1 MSYGTFCG
9 NTMKLSFRSLCRI
22 LPFIGI
28 VLLTVFF
35 VALYRAGILTDSG
48 KMASFIEGT
57 GLYGPVVFFLIQ
69 VIQVVIPIIP
79 GGISC
84 LCGVLLFGP
93 VAGFILNYLGICC
106 GSVLIFL
113 IARRYGR
120 PLLDRMFSSSLIT
133 RYDSWMEKGRRFEK
147 LFAAAIFFP
156 FAPDDFLCA
165 LAGTTEMHTARFVMI
180 IVLGKPVSILL
191 YSAFLAK
198 GWSLIVPGG

>member
-1 MSYGTFCG
+1 
-9 NTMKLSFRSLCRI
+9 MKLSFRSLCRI

-28 VLLTVFF
+28 GLLTVFF

-84 LCGVLLFGP
+84 LCGVLLFGS
-93 VAGFILNYLGICC
+93 VTGFILNYLGICC

-113 IARRYGR
+113 ESGR
-120 PLLDRMFSSSLIT
+120 S
-133 RYDSWMEKGRRFEK
+133 
-147 LFAAAIFFP
+147 
-156 FAPDDFLCA
+156 
-165 LAGTTEMHTARFVMI
+165 
-180 IVLGKPVSILL
+180 
-191 YSAFLAK
+191 
-198 GWSLIVPGG
+198 